1 MSIYKKLQQARV
13 ELQKIN
19 MKKSGLN
26 AFSKYQYFE
35 LGDFLPHINSIMN
48 DVGLCGVVSFTDTQ
62 AELVIFDSD
71 SDQKIIFY
79 SPTADATVK
88 GANAIQ
94 CLGSMHTYM
103 RRYLWM
109 LAFEIVE
116 HDAIDAQAQAKS
128 NSQLADFTA
137 QIQSASDLQ
146 SLIAIW
152 QTIPKAF
159 HKDLVKVKD
168 SMKVKLQ
175 EAA

>member
-13 ELQKIN
+13 ELQKID

-26 AFSKYQYFE
+26 SYSKYNYFE

-48 DVGLCGVVSFTDTQ
+48 NVGLCGVVSFSETQ
-62 AELVIFDSD
+62 AELVIFDAD
-71 SDQKIIFY
+71 SDQKIVFY

-116 HDAIDAQAQAKS
+116 HDAIDSQAQAKAD
-128 NSQLADFTA
+128 NQVADFTA

-146 SLIAIW
+146 NLVTIW
-152 QTIPKAF
+152 QSIPKAF

-168 SMKVKLQ
+168 AMKSKLQ